1 MRKENLIM
9 MIGVMAMNTTVRY
22 HVLPDK
28 AGGGVTI
35 FDAETGRVQYPH
47 CWQDI
52 SAYYHY
58 LTGRGRLDEAQA
70 LLAECM
76 SGSKPMTRM
85 LEQTCQPVLPKD
97 IYHSPGSSASR

>member
-1 MRKENLIM
+1 
-9 MIGVMAMNTTVRY
+9 MNTTVRY

-58 LTGRGRLDEAQA
+58 LIGRGRLDEAQG
-70 LLAECM
+70 LLAESM

-85 LEQTCQPVLPKD
+85 LEQTCQPVLPGKD